1 MNCPFCNQPI
11 KEGAKFCVHCGKKLE
26 ETPSCPKCNAP
37 LKPGAKFCTKCG
49 TKISMSEANDKRG
62 LAQDMESATERI
74 YWNIQPGQVARVI
87 SEAEFESYSKV
98 KGVIIS
104 EGTTAYIRANGRTIA
119 SISGGT
125 YDFVNTPASKP
136 EEKETGILQK
146 GWQFISNLFSSKKK
160 EPQKEY
166 NAEEELYLKQQQ
178 NILENAKRGAAFS
191 VVILLNKAFPLL
203 IGAKQG
209 SLDDYKEF
217 KPMQIQTRQLN
228 IGVGLNAY
236 FSIADHERFI
246 AHYLSDKQLL
256 NTALIVD
263 EICTTIRGILQD
275 VLYDVELTE
284 TRIPKE
290 LHDKIKV
297 ALNEAAVDAFFG
309 ISVVRIVEI
318 SAANADL
325 ERFAALSRE
334 LYLSEKEL
342 DYLRR
347 TNDFKNRLA
356 DTENSQRLHEARTN
370 LELQQQLDQ
379 INKDNILREDELKK
393 FEYLLANER
402 VIREARSDDEREAAL
417 AEIARTGL
425 VREEEM
431 NALRDKLK
439 TEQYKRGTALAM
451 MQLRD
456 SIEFERIR
464 LEGEADKAVTIAR
477 KQIEVQMI
485 QDDYQDARFY
495 KELDK
500 QSATAN
506 AALDIEQRKRDMNF
520 NDQKR
525 MSELNRE
532 ESDAQF
538 RQFMEMQRAQ
548 EEAKQN
554 ERRHEAEME
563 EARMRNAQE
572 TERMKWEN
580 AQNLTDEQV
589 WALSGGENAKAYAE
603 SKYNMEAERRA
614 MEEANRRVDAER
626 AARDAD
632 NKETREMML
641 RMMEMAITG
650 NRENQKMQ
658 DDARRNQE
666 RLEDRERELKERD
679 ERIRRQEG
687 RMDTAYDRALDY
699 TTRNNVAPAQ
709 PVMPQTP
716 YTQQPAPQAYQAQQ
730 VHTQAPTAEHTAAEA
745 TQEKVMPSTIQCPEC
760 GAELEA
766 GSRFCDQCGANL

>member
-26 ETPSCPKCNAP
+26 ESLSCPKCNAP

-49 TKISMSEANDKRG
+49 TKISTSEANDKRG
-62 LAQDMESATERI
+62 LAQDMENATERI

-125 YDFVNTPASKP
+125 YDFVNTPSAKP
-136 EEKETGILQK
+136 EEIETGILQK
-146 GWQFISNLFSSKKK
+146 GWRFISNLFSSKKK

-166 NAEEELYLKQQQ
+166 NTEEELYLKQQQ
-178 NILENAKRGAAFS
+178 DILENAKRGAAFS

-209 SLDDYKEF
+209 CLDDYKEF

-246 AHYLSDKQLL
+246 THYLTDKQLL
-256 NTALIVD
+256 NTALVVD
-263 EICTTIRGILQD
+263 EICTTIRGILQE

-290 LHDKIKV
+290 LHDKIKA

-356 DTENSQRLHEARTN
+356 DTQNSQRIHEARTN

-451 MQLRD
+451 MQLKD

-485 QDDYQDARFY
+485 QDDYEDARFY

-506 AALDIEQRKRDMNF
+506 AALDIEQRKRDIDF

-614 MEEANRRVDAER
+614 MAEANRRVDAER

-650 NRENQKMQ
+650 NRENQKIQ

-666 RLEDRERELKERD
+666 RLEDRERELRERD

-699 TTRNNVAPAQ
+699 TTRNNVAPTQ
-709 PVMPQTP
+709 PVTPQTP
-716 YTQQPAPQAYQAQQ
+716 YTQQPAPQAYQAPQTPTPAQ
-730 VHTQAPTAEHTAAEA
+730 VAAEA
-745 TQEKVMPSTIQCPEC
+745 PQVKVVSSIIQCPEC

-766 GSRFCDQCGANL
+766 GCRFCDQCGANL

>member
-1 MNCPFCNQPI
+1 MNCPFCNNPI
-11 KEGAKFCVHCGKKLE
+11 KDGAKFCVHCGKKLE
-26 ETPSCPKCNAP
+26 EANCCPKCQAV

-49 TKISMSEANDKRG
+49 TKIGGSATNEQRG
-62 LAQDMESATERI
+62 LPQDMESATERI

-87 SEAEFESYSKV
+87 SEAEFESYTKV

-125 YDFVNTPASKP
+125 YDFEQTPEKKS
-136 EEKETGILQK
+136 EEVGILQR
-146 GWQFISNLFSSKKK
+146 GWNFISNLFKSKKK
-160 EPQKEY
+160 EDTPALS
-166 NAEEELYLKQQQ
+166 AEEELFLKQQ
-178 NILENAKRGAAFS
+178 NAIIENAKRGAAFS

-203 IGAKQG
+203 IGEKQAN
-209 SLDDYKEF
+209 LDDYKEF
-217 KPMQIQTRQLN
+217 KPMKVQTKQFSIDL
-228 IGVGLNAY
+228 GFNAY
-236 FSIADHERFI
+236 FSITDHELFI
-246 AHYLSDKQLL
+246 SHYLTDKQLM
-256 NTALIVD
+256 NTCLIVD
-263 EICTTIRGILQD
+263 EICTSIHGILQE
-275 VLYDVELTE
+275 VLYDEEFTE
-284 TRIPKE
+284 ARVPKT
-290 LHDKIKV
+290 LHDKIKT
-297 ALNEAAVDAFFG
+297 AINEAAPELFFG
-309 ISVVRIVEI
+309 ISLVRIVEI
-318 SAANADL
+318 SAANSDL

-356 DTENSQRLHEARTN
+356 DTENSQRLHEARTQ

-439 TEQYKRGTALAM
+439 TDQYKRGTALAM
-451 MQLRD
+451 MQLKD

-477 KQIEVQMI
+477 KQIEVEMI
-485 QDDYQDARFY
+485 RDEYEDSRFY

-500 QSATAN
+500 QKATAN
-506 AALDIEQRKRDMNF
+506 AALDIEQRKRDMDF

-525 MSELNRE
+525 ESELARE

-538 RQFMEMQRAQ
+538 RQFMEMQKAQ

-554 ERRHEAEME
+554 ERRHEASIE

-572 TERMKWEN
+572 TERLKWEN
-580 AQNLTDEQV
+580 AQNLSAEHV

-603 SKYNMEAERRA
+603 SKYNLEAHKNA
-614 MEEANRRVDAER
+614 MDEANRRVDAER
-626 AARDAD
+626 AARDAE
-632 NKETREMML
+632 NRENREMML
-641 RMMEMAITG
+641 RMMELAISG
-650 NRENQKMQ
+650 NRESQRIQ

-666 RLEDRERELKERD
+666 RLEDKERELRERD

-699 TTRNNVAPAQ
+699 TTRNNVAPVHQAQ
-709 PVMPQTP
+709 PLPTPPYQQTVP
-716 YTQQPAPQAYQAQQ
+716 
-730 VHTQAPTAEHTAAEA
+730 PTVPNE
-745 TQEKVMPSTIQCPEC
+745 PSTKMASISISCPEC